1 MEPEQYVVVETA
13 QGIEYVKCVEGNH
26 QVDDESVVQ
35 PLRPVVRIATDNDHK
50 AAAYNRRR
58 EKEAFAICEKKIA
71 AHKLEMKLVSVECN
85 FEGNKII
92 FFFTAEGRVD
102 FRELVKDLASVF
114 RARIELRQI
123 GVRDEAKMLGGLGIC
138 GRPLCCSQFLEE
150 FIPVSI
156 KMAKTQNL
164 SLNPTKISGACG
176 RLMCCLKY
184 EQHAYEEAAKNMPK
198 NESFVDTPDGVG
210 NISAVDLLREEVTV
224 RLDNAPESPKR
235 YKRCEIRVL
244 RNGKGSREG
253 IEIPGERPA
262 RFVPE
267 SAAADEPRPPRRLS
281 SVGRVSPVPVEPDE
295 EEPIQEEKRD
305 RSRRRPPEG
314 PGRQAQGRPRR
325 AGKGGKVPGE
335 AGESH
340 GEKGRG
346 QAPPPGAAGQGRE
359 GGEGGEAHRP
369 PDHRHHRRE
378 EGRRRPGGGTGPPA
392 RAHPP
397 PARRGNSP
405 RAGPPPSAP
414 PPPPG
419 EKRGVRCFPRADC
432 SAARCSR
439 GLHPRLTPIFLMRL
453 CQRRAP
459 MRLDSPAVGRVGEKH
474 FSSE

>member
-1 MEPEQYVVVETA
+1 MAEVISVRFRGGAKNYYFDPRGLQVEPEQYVVVETA

-58 EKEAFAICEKKIA
+58 EREAFAICEKKIA

-123 GVRDEAKMLGGLGIC
+123 GVRDEAKMLGGLGI
-138 GRPLCCSQFLEE
+138 
-150 FIPVSI
+150 
-156 KMAKTQNL
+156 
-164 SLNPTKISGACG
+164 CG

-281 SVGRVSPVPVEPDE
+281 SVGRVSAVPVEPDE
-295 EEPIQEEKRD
+295 EEPVQEEKRD
-305 RSRRRPPEG
+305 RSRRRRRRGRGDKPKAAPAAPEKAAKS
-314 PGRQAQGRPRR
+314 PEKPVKATEKKAEAKPRRQERQAKAVKAEKVEKLTVRQTTDTTAEKKAAADRAADRAARQSAPAAGQEGKPSEGRARRHRPRR
-325 AGKGGKVPGE
+325 RPRGKK
-335 AGESH
+335 
-340 GEKGRG
+340 
-346 QAPPPGAAGQGRE
+346 
-359 GGEGGEAHRP
+359 
-369 PDHRHHRRE
+369 E
-378 EGRRRPGGGTGPPA
+378 E
-392 RAHPP
+392 
-397 PARRGNSP
+397 
-405 RAGPPPSAP
+405 
-414 PPPPG
+414 
-419 EKRGVRCFPRADC
+419 
-432 SAARCSR
+432 
-439 GLHPRLTPIFLMRL
+439 
-453 CQRRAP
+453 
-459 MRLDSPAVGRVGEKH
+459 
-474 FSSE
+474 

>member
-1 MEPEQYVVVETA
+1 MAEVISVRFRGGAKNYYFDPRGLQVEPEQYVVVETA

-26 QVDDESVVQ
+26 QVDDQSVVQ
-35 PLRPVVRIATDNDHK
+35 PLRQVVRLATDNDHK

-71 AHKLEMKLVSVECN
+71 AHGLEMKLVSVECN

-138 GRPLCCSQFLEE
+138 GRPLCCSQFLDE

-224 RLDNAPESPKR
+224 RLDSAPESPKR

-253 IEIPGERPA
+253 IEIPQERPA

-267 SAAADEPRPPRRLS
+267 NTVADDPRPPRRLS
-281 SVGRVSPVPVEPDE
+281 SVGRVSAIPVEPDE
-295 EEPIQEEKRD
+295 EETVQEEKRD
-305 RSRRRPPEG
+305 RSRRRRRKGRGDKAKSAAVPAAPEKAVKPQEKAAKG
-314 PGRQAQGRPRR
+314 QEKRAEAKPRRQERPAKAVKAEKVEKLTVRQTTDTTAEKKAAADRAADRAARQGASSGQEGKAAEGRARRHRPRR
-325 AGKGGKVPGE
+325 RPRGKK
-335 AGESH
+335 
-340 GEKGRG
+340 
-346 QAPPPGAAGQGRE
+346 
-359 GGEGGEAHRP
+359 
-369 PDHRHHRRE
+369 E
-378 EGRRRPGGGTGPPA
+378 E
-392 RAHPP
+392 
-397 PARRGNSP
+397 
-405 RAGPPPSAP
+405 
-414 PPPPG
+414 
-419 EKRGVRCFPRADC
+419 
-432 SAARCSR
+432 
-439 GLHPRLTPIFLMRL
+439 
-453 CQRRAP
+453 
-459 MRLDSPAVGRVGEKH
+459 
-474 FSSE
+474 